1 MERWR
6 NGEIE
11 ECWKGTG
18 TINWYCRG
26 ERLNLEKDSGKPRYS
41 GHWIEEKLFKG
52 TRGRAKERRRSATG
66 VKRGR

>member
-1 MERWR
+1 MEGWR
-6 NGEIE
+6 NGEME

-41 GHWIEEKLFKG
+41 GHWIEE
-52 TRGRAKERRRSATG
+52 E
-66 VKRGR
+66 